1 MAKVDQIRSKA
12 QELFQKGDYAKAV
25 VEYKKVLEAE
35 PGNAG
40 VYNYIG
46 DAYVKLNNVDEA
58 IGHYLEAMKFYSND
72 ALYNNAIA
80 ICRKILRYRKDDAE
94 LYKTLGE
101 LYIHQGLV
109 NEAITNLL
117 EYAERKMK
125 EGRQDL
131 AFPVYTQIV
140 ELNPQNLNIRAKL
153 AEMYLAQKQIPEAV
167 NEFSLLAQA
176 YRDQGRQIEAEALEA
191 RIRSMRGEPSAPA
204 AAPSI
209 DIKPARVI
217 EELLQQR
224 QEPQP
229 EAAPAYSP
237 PPSAPP
243 APEIVL
249 ERETA
254 PAEPE
259 VEAKQDWATNIEL
272 GDLLVEIGSTQE
284 ALDQYHT
291 AASGYLGDGKID
303 RAVEVYKK
311 IADLQPL
318 ELRSRQKMVEIAL
331 ESNQPEAIIEA
342 YLGLAECLRRR
353 ELKEQAAAIYQ
364 KVLEMDPVNELALE
378 NLSLLLPE
386 LPEGAVDMPGME
398 IHPEP
403 SATAETAVP
412 SPSFQPP
419 QSPTV
424 HEPESPSFAA
434 PTPELELSPQP
445 TQPSWEEPQAV
456 PDEEQSFIVQAPEET
471 AAQYAQPEQ
480 AGESIADQSKVH
492 WGRDIVE
499 GGRQSR
505 VKFSVADE
513 PQAPAAQEEFLSLSE
528 ILAEFKEGV
537 FQQVGQEEYRQHYDL
552 GISYKEM
559 GLLEEAISEFQLASK
574 GEQERLAAF
583 EMLGLCFM
591 ERGEPKF
598 AIKQFERGLATP
610 GHADEEYIGL
620 NYYLGMAYEQAGE
633 LDRARQAYEN
643 VYNIDVSFRDVVQKL
658 MALQPEAPQMPP
670 VPEPAPAPQPAPR
683 TYQAP
688 VQPAAPPQYRPTPQ
702 PSAQPQY
709 RPPAQPVAQPQ
720 YRQPEAPAPEYHQ
733 PEPQPRPMP
742 QAAPQPTF
750 QQPAPRP
757 APIAQPQPL
766 RPTVTPATP
775 RPQPQPAARP
785 AIRPPAAPAPQP
797 AAVETEQAPKPKPIP
812 SKLKKPDKQRISYV

>member
-1 MAKVDQIRSKA
+1 MAKVDQIRNKA

-58 IGHYLEAMKFYSND
+58 IGNYLEAMKFYSND

-191 RIRSMRGEPSAPA
+191 RIRSMRGEPAAPA
-204 AAPSI
+204 AAPAI

-229 EAAPAYSP
+229 QAAPAFSP
-237 PPSAPP
+237 PPAPP
-243 APEIVL
+243 APEIIL

-254 PAEPE
+254 PAEAE

-291 AASGYLGDGKID
+291 AAQGFLGDGKIE

-318 ELRSRQKMVEIAL
+318 ELRSRQKLVEIAL
-331 ESNQPEAIIEA
+331 ESNQAEAIIDA

-386 LPEGAVDMPGME
+386 LPEGTVDMPGME

-403 SATAETAVP
+403 AAVAEASA
-412 SPSFQPP
+412 PSFQPQP
-419 QSPTV
+419 QAPTFQV
-424 HEPESPSFAA
+424 PEPPSFSA
-434 PTPELELSPQP
+434 PQP
-445 TQPSWEEPQAV
+445 EVDLTPQPAQPSWEEPQA
-456 PDEEQSFIVQAPEET
+456 PPEEEQSFIVQSPEASTE
-471 AAQYAQPEQ
+471 QYAQPEP
-480 AGESIADQSKVH
+480 AGEAISDQSKVH

-598 AIKQFERGLATP
+598 AIKQFERGIATP

-620 NYYLGMAYEQAGE
+620 HYYLGMAYEQAGE
-633 LDRARQAYEN
+633 LDQARQAYEN
-643 VYNIDVSFRDVVQKL
+643 AYNIDVTFRDVAQKL
-658 MALQPEAPQMPP
+658 MALQPEAPQAEPE
-670 VPEPAPAPQPAPR
+670 PEPAPAPKPAPR
-683 TYQAP
+683 PSQAYQP
-688 VQPAAPPQYRPTPQ
+688 QVQPA
-702 PSAQPQY
+702 AQPQY
-709 RPPAQPVAQPQ
+709 RPPAQPAPQPQ
-720 YRQPEAPAPEYHQ
+720 YRPPAAPTPEYRQ
-733 PEPQPRPMP
+733 PEPAPRPMP
-742 QAAPQPTF
+742 PAAPQPTY

-757 APIAQPQPL
+757 APAAQPQPQPL
-766 RPTVTPATP
+766 RPPVSPPAAP

-785 AIRPPAAPAPQP
+785 MVRPTVAPAPQP
-797 AAVETEQAPKPKPIP
+797 AAAEPDQAPKPKPIP

>member
-1 MAKVDQIRSKA
+1 VAKVDQIRNKA

-58 IGHYLEAMKFYSND
+58 IGNYLEAMKFYSND

-191 RIRSMRGEPSAPA
+191 RIRSMRGEPAAPA

-217 EELLQQR
+217 EELLLQR

-229 EAAPAYSP
+229 EAAPAFSP
-237 PPSAPP
+237 PPAAPP

-386 LPEGAVDMPGME
+386 LPEGTVDMPGME

-403 SATAETAVP
+403 SAASEAAAP
-412 SPSFQPP
+412 STSFQPQP
-419 QSPTV
+419 PAPTFQAP
-424 HEPESPSFAA
+424 EPPSFSA
-434 PTPELELSPQP
+434 PQHEIDLSPQP
-445 TQPSWEEPQAV
+445 TQPAWGETQA
-456 PDEEQSFIVQAPEET
+456 PPEEEQSFIVQAPE
-471 AAQYAQPEQ
+471 AATEQYAEPEP
-480 AGESIADQSKVH
+480 AGESISDQSKVH

-513 PQAPAAQEEFLSLSE
+513 QQAPAAQEEFLSLSE

-598 AIKQFERGLATP
+598 AIKQFERGIATP

-620 NYYLGMAYEQAGE
+620 HYYLGMAYEQAGE
-633 LDRARQAYEN
+633 PDQARQAYEN
-643 VYNIDVSFRDVVQKL
+643 AYNIDVSFRDVAQKL
-658 MALQPEAPQMPP
+658 MALQPEAAPIQ
-670 VPEPAPAPQPAPR
+670 PEPEPAPQPAPR
-683 TYQAP
+683 PAQTYQPP
-688 VQPAAPPQYRPTPQ
+688 VQPA
-702 PSAQPQY
+702 AQPQY
-709 RPPAQPVAQPQ
+709 RPPVQQASQPQ
-720 YRQPEAPAPEYHQ
+720 YRQPAAPTPEYRQ
-733 PEPQPRPMP
+733 PEPAPRPIP
-742 QAAPQPTF
+742 PAVTQPTF
-750 QQPAPRP
+750 QQPAPRLTP
-757 APIAQPQPL
+757 AAQPQPL
-766 RPTVTPATP
+766 RPQAAPPASP
-775 RPQPQPAARP
+775 RPQPQPPARP
-785 AIRPPAAPAPQP
+785 AVRPPAAPVPQP
-797 AAVETEQAPKPKPIP
+797 AAAETDQAPKPKPIP

>member
-1 MAKVDQIRSKA
+1 MAKVDQIRNKA

-58 IGHYLEAMKFYSND
+58 IGNYLEAMRFYSND

-191 RIRSMRGEPSAPA
+191 RIRSMRGEPAAPA
-204 AAPSI
+204 AAPTI

-229 EAAPAYSP
+229 EA
-237 PPSAPP
+237 PP
-243 APEIVL
+243 APEIIL

-318 ELRSRQKMVEIAL
+318 ELRSRQKLVEIAL
-331 ESNQPEAIIEA
+331 ESNQPEAIIDA

-386 LPEGAVDMPGME
+386 LPEGTVDMPGME

-403 SATAETAVP
+403 AAAALEAAP

-419 QSPTV
+419 PQPPTFQAPEPPSYTAPQ
-424 HEPESPSFAA
+424 HEID
-434 PTPELELSPQP
+434 LSPQAA
-445 TQPSWEEPQAV
+445 QPSWEEPQA
-456 PDEEQSFIVQAPEET
+456 PPEEEQSFIVQAPE
-471 AAQYAQPEQ
+471 AAAEQYAQPVP
-480 AGESIADQSKVH
+480 AGESISDQSKVH

-598 AIKQFERGLATP
+598 AIKQFERGIATP

-620 NYYLGMAYEQAGE
+620 HYYLGMAYEQAGE
-633 LDRARQAYEN
+633 LDQARKAYEN
-643 VYNIDVSFRDVVQKL
+643 AYNIDVSFRDVAQKL
-658 MALQPEAPQMPP
+658 MALQPEPPQTQPVQAYQPP
-670 VPEPAPAPQPAPR
+670 AQPA
-683 TYQAP
+683 
-688 VQPAAPPQYRPTPQ
+688 
-702 PSAQPQY
+702 AQPQY
-709 RPPAQPVAQPQ
+709 RPPVQPAPQPQ
-720 YRQPEAPAPEYHQ
+720 YRQPAAPAPEYRQ
-733 PEPQPRPMP
+733 PEPAPRPMP
-742 QAAPQPTF
+742 QAVPQPTF
-750 QQPAPRP
+750 QQPVPKP
-757 APIAQPQPL
+757 APAVQPQPM
-766 RPTVTPATP
+766 RPPVTPPAIA

-785 AIRPPAAPAPQP
+785 AIRPTAAPAPQP
-797 AAVETEQAPKPKPIP
+797 AAAETDQAPKPKPIP

>member
-1 MAKVDQIRSKA
+1 MAKVDQIRNKA

-58 IGHYLEAMKFYSND
+58 IGNYLEAMKFYSND

-191 RIRSMRGEPSAPA
+191 RIRSMRGEPAAPA

-217 EELLQQR
+217 EELLLQR

-229 EAAPAYSP
+229 EAAPAFSP
-237 PPSAPP
+237 PPAAPP

-386 LPEGAVDMPGME
+386 LPEGTVDMPGME

-403 SATAETAVP
+403 SAASEAAAP
-412 SPSFQPP
+412 STSFQPQP
-419 QSPTV
+419 PAPTFQAP
-424 HEPESPSFAA
+424 EPPSFSA
-434 PTPELELSPQP
+434 PQHEIDLSPQP
-445 TQPSWEEPQAV
+445 TQPAWGETQA
-456 PDEEQSFIVQAPEET
+456 PPEEEQSFIVQAPE
-471 AAQYAQPEQ
+471 AATEQYAEPEP
-480 AGESIADQSKVH
+480 AGESISDQSKVH

-513 PQAPAAQEEFLSLSE
+513 QQAPAAQEEFLSLSE

-598 AIKQFERGLATP
+598 AIKQFERGIATP

-620 NYYLGMAYEQAGE
+620 HYYLGMAYEQAGE
-633 LDRARQAYEN
+633 PDQARQAYEN
-643 VYNIDVSFRDVVQKL
+643 AYNIDVSFRDVAQKL
-658 MALQPEAPQMPP
+658 MALQPEAAPIQ
-670 VPEPAPAPQPAPR
+670 PEPEPAPQPAPR
-683 TYQAP
+683 PAQTYQPP
-688 VQPAAPPQYRPTPQ
+688 VQPA
-702 PSAQPQY
+702 AQPQY
-709 RPPAQPVAQPQ
+709 RPPVQQASQPQ
-720 YRQPEAPAPEYHQ
+720 YRQPAAPTPEYRQ
-733 PEPQPRPMP
+733 PEPAPRPIP
-742 QAAPQPTF
+742 PAVTQPTF
-750 QQPAPRP
+750 QQPAPRLTP
-757 APIAQPQPL
+757 AAQPQPL
-766 RPTVTPATP
+766 RPQAAPPASP
-775 RPQPQPAARP
+775 RPQPQPPARP
-785 AIRPPAAPAPQP
+785 AVRPPAAPVPQP
-797 AAVETEQAPKPKPIP
+797 AAAETDQAPKPKPIP